1 MNFHSQIDQTK
12 AQIVAG
18 NEVWLYHVFLSS
30 RAPTFTTFLH
40 ITFQVTHCNLP
51 TYCDCGR
58 KKEIGNLHCG
68 VCGESLIVVDC
79 AQEQTLSPVV
89 LPISCSN
96 CNKRFADDAGLKVHV
111 DTMHGTISS
120 SSVGEKSIPKA
131 MSVEELKKALRV
143 KGLSTSGRKDIL
155 VRRLEGA
162 LAGDS

>member
-1 MNFHSQIDQTK
+1 MK
-12 AQIVAG
+12 
-18 NEVWLYHVFLSS
+18 S
-30 RAPTFTTFLH
+30 RIAP
-40 ITFQVTHCNLP
+40 HCNLP

-58 KKEIGNLHCG
+58 KKEIGNPHCG

-155 VRRLEGA
+155 VQRLEGA